1 MVQVI
6 CYLETYLGTLDTLSI
21 GNIQS
26 IETIQSRLE
35 TKKYIRN
42 SRLETMKYDWKH
54 NLEFRN
60 SRLWLKAQSLIFSS
74 LFPIVF
80 HCFQCVFFVSDII
93 SLFKMYFFV
102 SSRFFRCQSKLVPI
116 YVSKL
121 HTCTT
126 HGPSEMNISPIRA
139 LSVKITQVQAP

>member
-1 MVQVI
+1 MVLVI
-6 CYLETYLGTLDTLSI
+6 YYLETYIGSIVDWKHQTDWNHTKSLGKKVHQKHSF
-21 GNIQS
+21 GNNEI
-26 IETIQSRLE
+26 RLE
-35 TKKYIRN
+35 T
-42 SRLETMKYDWKH
+42 
-54 NLEFRN
+54 
-60 SRLWLKAQSLIFSS
+60 QSGVSKQSFVIKSTKLNFQFFVSNRIS
-74 LFPIVF
+74 LFSM
-80 HCFQCVFFVSDII
+80 CFFVSDII